1 MQPKRPQANPPA
13 ARSARAAPA
22 IRRSWSPMP
31 QKPKKDWDGP
41 PSVISAISSTVP
53 GNGCAPIG
61 SSNRRVREVECPLR
75 RLCCGKGLQL
85 KRATYVQPA
94 GRSRFDTDAALLDP
108 DARGLV

>member
-1 MQPKRPQANPPA
+1 MPPKKPPA
-13 ARSARAAPA
+13 NLSAAKLARVAPA

-31 QKPKKDWDGP
+31 QKPKKYWDGP

-61 SSNRRVREVECPLR
+61 SSNRRFIEIECPLR
-75 RLCCGKGLQL
+75 RLFCGKGLQL

-94 GRSRFDTDAALLDP
+94 GRSRFDTDAAVLDP